1 MSTGNRAG
9 AAIGPPIGG
18 NNVSES
24 NLYNDNHEYEEQERA
39 PRRRRKKRRGGG
51 LTAFK
56 VLGTLFLIGI
66 CTGAMLCCFAAVY
79 IKTVILPEAELDL
92 STINVNENSIM
103 YYQDKKT
110 GEYKELVTL
119 LAAEDTIWADYDE
132 IPQYLKDAAVA
143 IEDRRFWEHQGVDWI
158 RTVKAITLMFTGQ
171 DIQGGSTITQQ
182 LIKNITTYD
191 DVTVK
196 RKVIEIFRA
205 LEFDKTYGK
214 DTTLEWYLNYIWLGS
229 GCRGVGAA
237 SYEYFGKPV
246 SELTLAECAS
256 LISITNNPS
265 IYSPYS
271 DLKMNKKLKNGDIE
285 QWTAKQ
291 WNKYRQENVLYA
303 MLEQELITQ
312 EEYDEAIAQELVF
325 VRGEGEQ
332 ASTTIYSWYEEQV
345 REDVIHD
352 MMEKYGYDEDV
363 VARMLSTGG
372 LRIYTCLDP
381 DVQAQVEKIYNNE
394 KNLDYYSSNG
404 EHLQSA
410 ISVIDNSTGDLV
422 GIAGR
427 LGEKTGNVWFNM
439 ASQAKRQPGSS
450 IKPIAVY
457 APAVDMGLISPITVL
472 DDYPHHI
479 EGENPWPVNVDHIY
493 RGLVTV
499 RQALANSYNTV
510 AVRTLADLV
519 TPAKGFEYARD
530 KFHLSTLVEARQGSD
545 KIYTDIA
552 VSPLATG
559 GLTDGTNTLDM
570 AAAFAVFPNNGIYR
584 NPRSYTR
591 VETVDGEV
599 LLEKDSIQEIA
610 IKESTAYYMNSMLSS
625 VVTTG
630 GGTAAN
636 FDSGMAIA
644 GKTGTTD
651 KKHDRWFVGYTPYYT
666 AAVWVGY
673 ANTPERVNVSGNPA
687 LNMWKLVMSDLHSG
701 LADQQFTKPEGLK
714 SVEVCKDS
722 GLLVT
727 DFCRQ
732 DIRGETDSRVISDTV
747 FAEDAPTEYCN
758 VHTESSVVTICL
770 DDPILD
776 ENEQPTGMYHLAG
789 EFCPEESKKQV
800 SLLGYDRQD
809 VGGAVANDSKYLQ
822 AAVDTTLTCTVH
834 TAATPDDPEAIPGY
848 DPMDPSTWPIG
859 PGFWP
864 WGSGSEDDDPSG
876 GQEPSVGPGDPQPPS
891 GAGEPEQSG
900 DPDINP
906 ETGLPYGI

>member
-1 MSTGNRAG
+1 M
-9 AAIGPPIGG
+9 
-18 NNVSES
+18 SES
-24 NLYNDNHEYEEQERA
+24 NLYNDNHEYEEPARTRR
-39 PRRRRKKRRGGG
+39 PRKKKRRSSKNSV
-51 LTAFK
+51 LK
-56 VLGTLFLIGI
+56 VLGTLVLIGL
-66 CTGAMLCCFAAVY
+66 CTSVLLGCFAAVY

-92 STINVNENSIM
+92 SSINVNENSIM
-103 YYQDKKT
+103 YYKDKST
-110 GEYKELVTL
+110 GQYKELVTL
-119 LAAEDTIWADYDE
+119 LAEEDTIWVDYDE

-143 IEDRRFWEHQGVDWI
+143 IEDQRFWSHSGVDWK
-158 RTVKAITLMFTGQ
+158 RTGKAILLMFTGQ

-214 DTTLEWYLNYIWLGS
+214 ETTLEWYLNYIWMGS

-265 IYSPYS
+265 IYGPYS
-271 DLKMNKKLKNGDIE
+271 DLKMNKKLKNGE
-285 QWTAKQ
+285 VELWGAKQ
-291 WNKYRQENVLYA
+291 WNKWRQENVLYQ
-303 MLEQELITQ
+303 MLNQGLITQ
-312 EEYDEAIAQELVF
+312 EEYDEAVAQELVF

-332 ASTTIYSWYEEQV
+332 NTATIYSWYEEQV
-345 REDVIHD
+345 RADVIRD
-352 MMEKYGYDEDV
+352 MKEKYGYDESV
-363 VARMLSTGG
+363 VSRMLSTGG

-381 DVQAQVEKIYNNE
+381 DVQAQVEKIYNNQ
-394 KNLDYYSSNG
+394 KNLEYYSANG

-410 ISVIDNSTGDLV
+410 ISVIDNATGDLV
-422 GIAGR
+422 GLAGQ
-427 LGEKTGNVWFNM
+427 LGEKSSNLGYNM
-439 ASQAKRQPGSS
+439 ASKAKRQPGSS
-450 IKPIAVY
+450 IKPLAVY
-457 APAVDMGLISPITVL
+457 APAVDMGLVSPITVL
-472 DDYPHHI
+472 DDYPHHM
-479 EGENPWPVNVDHIY
+479 EGENPWPVNVDHVY

-510 AVRTLADLV
+510 SVRTLADLV

-545 KIYTDIA
+545 KVYTDIA

-599 LLEKDSIQEIA
+599 LLENESVQEIA
-610 IKESTAYYMNSMLSS
+610 IKETTAYYMNSMLTS
-625 VVTTG
+625 VVTSG

-651 KKHDRWFVGYTPYYT
+651 NKYDRWFVGYTPYYT

-673 ANTPERVNVSGNPA
+673 ANTPSRVNVSGNPA
-687 LNMWKLVMSDLHSG
+687 LNMWKMVMSNLHSG
-701 LADQQFTKPEGLK
+701 LADRQFSKPDGLK
-714 SVEVCKDS
+714 SVEVCQDS
-722 GLLVT
+722 GLLAT
-727 DFCRQ
+727 EYCSM
-732 DIRGETDSRVISDTV
+732 DIRGEAGSRIIYDTV
-747 FAEDAPTEYCN
+747 FAEDAPTEYCT
-758 VHTESSVVTICL
+758 VHTADTVVTICV
-770 DDPILD
+770 DDPVL
-776 ENEQPTGMYHLAG
+776 NEAGEATGMYHLAG
-789 EFCPEESKKQV
+789 DFCPESSKKQV
-800 SLLGYDRQD
+800 SLLNYDRQD
-809 VGGAVANDSKYLQ
+809 VGGAVANDSKFLYQSANALE
-822 AAVDTTLTCTVH
+822 ACTVH
-834 TAATPDDPEAIPGY
+834 TTQQPGLMEPDDPALPWLPGGEEPEP
-848 DPMDPSTWPIG
+848 DA
-859 PGFWP
+859 PGGQP
-864 WGSGSEDDDPSG
+864 TPEPEPPDDPS
-876 GQEPSVGPGDPQPPS
+876 
-891 GAGEPEQSG
+891 
-900 DPDINP
+900 INP